1 MNSRLDSIW
10 RMGDRD
16 ECSVKHIGWAT
27 AAIGAGLGWADGLDY
42 GTPWDASD
50 VTANSAVQ
58 LMNEQRSQRL
68 ADKWAKVV
76 AYRNTYGV
84 ERFDEVMRA
93 TKFNWYYEQYLTD
106 MQAAVE
112 GSAS

>member
-1 MNSRLDSIW
+1 MSARSIAQDAATMNSRLDSIW

-27 AAIGAGLGWADGLDY
+27 AAIGAGLGWSDGLDY
-42 GTPWDASD
+42 GTPWDTDGSPAP
-50 VTANSAVQ
+50 
-58 LMNEQRSQRL
+58 QRVQRL
-68 ADKWAKVV
+68 ADKWGKVV
-76 AYRNTYGV
+76 AYRDTYGV

-106 MQAAVE
+106 MTGAQA
-112 GSAS
+112 